1 MKYKVIVSETQYY
14 ELYVE
19 AEDKD
24 EAEDIA
30 LEEYGCIGDI
40 YSILTDVELI
50 EEVKQFKGGNNNES
64 IL

>member
-19 AEDKD
+19 ADDKD

-40 YSILTDVELI
+40 YSTLTNVEFV
-50 EEVKQFKGGNNNES
+50 EEEK
-64 IL
+64 